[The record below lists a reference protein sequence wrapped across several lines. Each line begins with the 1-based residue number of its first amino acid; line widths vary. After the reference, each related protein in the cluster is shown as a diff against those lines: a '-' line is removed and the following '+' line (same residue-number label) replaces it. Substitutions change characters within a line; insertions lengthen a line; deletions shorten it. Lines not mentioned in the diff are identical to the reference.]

1 MKDNTESPVV
11 FDIAA
16 ALAELAALTDDI
28 ERLDSRLDHFEKA
41 IEARQ
46 GKDII
51 SYERN

>member
-28 ERLDSRLDHFEKA
+28 ERLGGRLDHFEKT
-41 IEARQ
+41 IEAWHDDKARTFQ
-46 GKDII
+46 Q
-51 SYERN
+51 